1 MEKTYWLSYDLG
13 IGGNYEKLY
22 GWLDDHKAKPCGD
35 SVAYFQYSYNQG
47 ENPDEVLKK
56 DLLGALDLKAGNKL
70 YIIRKMMIQVKLWG
84 HLFTVNGMLRLGKVT
99 EAIPKKKLT
108 NEKRYR

>member
-47 ENPDEVLKK
+47 ENPDEALKK

-70 YIIRKMMIQVKLWG
+70 YIIRKNDDTNKIMGTFIY
-84 HLFTVNGMLRLGKVT
+84 GKRNAAPWEGYGSDT
-99 EAIPKKKLT
+99 E
-108 NEKRYR
+108 EEVDQ